1 MLAARSGLDL
11 GLPGPRPAKPLLL
24 AARGQASQDLLP
36 SAKLGRRALV
46 AGHKGGLVPWDGV
59 PRGLAVGGRDPW
71 GKPRTAACCFYGA
84 VCVSPPPPDRPA
96 APAPL
101 PLSSRP
107 SQRPRCLQRGVEKS
121 HPGLVNH
128 PRVTR
133 SGFRPWKEM
142 AAFFHCMGSRQG
154 LGSSERGRGH
164 PASLSVGGSDLG
176 THATG
181 RLGCRVKEC
190 SCELTSPGRAM
201 GPDWHLSLLCRC
213 CG

>member
-1 MLAARSGLDL
+1 MLAARSGLVL
-11 GLPGPRPAKPLLL
+11 GFPGPRPAKPLLACCQGPGQPGFPSFCKAWQAGYCSWTQGWTCSVGWGSPRPGCWGPGPL
-24 AARGQASQDLLP
+24 GKARSGCLVVSMALFARAP
-36 SAKLGRRALV
+36 S
-46 AGHKGGLVPWDGV
+46 P
-59 PRGLAVGGRDPW
+59 GLAHLPQTGLR
-71 GKPRTAACCFYGA
+71 
-84 VCVSPPPPDRPA
+84 PPH
-96 APAPL
+96 L
-101 PLSSRP
+101 LLSSRP

-176 THATG
+176 TWLGSWAAMSRSAAVTDVT
-181 RLGCRVKEC
+181 RLGHG
-190 SCELTSPGRAM
+190 S
-201 GPDWHLSLLCRC
+201 
-213 CG
+213 